1 MVMKQKRKLGNLGQ
15 HFLGGVATV
24 IGLCALST
32 PAQAETVIFVLDQS
46 GSMARAGLS
55 GNIEN
60 GVRWDDATS
69 AARVWAESYA
79 QSAEQGHAVSVWGF
93 KDGGAAQLWPSTDE
107 DCTDLEGGEIENL
120 YGEDSLDPIGT
131 ICLMPT
137 DSPDFWQP
145 FVNAFGPGE
154 IDDPADNGVIYEGH
168 PPIYGG
174 PQTPL
179 AEGLCTAITAVRN
192 RSGIKSVI
200 LEADGNE
207 NNSDGLCFNAA
218 ENDTYSFPEETL
230 PDWGYPLNGWEARTL
245 RRVVR
250 FPQTAQAAIVD
261 SGALQVPSGTVDN
274 SEWCRF
280 FGPDDPGNICTAPVA
295 NPNAMHWKVD
305 LHYSIC
311 NDTTASGV
319 ECADFVVPD
328 HWAEESGLMA
338 RSFFLGT
345 PEAPSN
351 DSAGNG
357 ISLSRLSV
365 APAVASGSFTSIQE
379 RELALFETFANST
392 AKSSL
397 RTFVRGDGTT
407 YGVTHKLA
415 GDVDD
420 SGCTDQADLSIIKQK
435 DVWLKQAVA
444 PLQIAIKADL
454 NRDGWVNEFDKAIVL
469 SAAHWGEGCANPPA
483 HPEAGPSCHNNVL
496 DGNETDTDCGGE
508 DCGNC
513 AAHSVCE
520 TADDCVSGTCTGAR
534 CVAPVACTESK
545 AIDLGTPGTTKTV
558 ANNACVKIKNVPSWW
573 GTSRTV
579 LLQTGS
585 GGTYPVP
592 YHWESSCKG
601 THGSG
606 NLSGNWQSRTFGP
619 TSKNCATLIQL
630 NGTGGNVKLTYY
642 GQ

>member
-1 MVMKQKRKLGNLGQ
+1 MGKY
-15 HFLGGVATV
+15 FLGGVAGI

-46 GSMARAGLS
+46 GSMARAGFS
-55 GNIEN
+55 GNIED
-60 GVRWDDATS
+60 GVRWDDATN
-69 AARVWAESYA
+69 AARVWAQSYA
-79 QSAEQGHAVSVWGF
+79 LSAERSHAVSVWGF
-93 KDGGAAQLWPSTDE
+93 KDDGAEQIWPSTDE
-107 DCTDLEGGEIENL
+107 DCTDLEGGIIENL

-137 DSPDFWQP
+137 DSPDDWIP
-145 FVNAFGPGE
+145 FVNAFGTGE
-154 IDDPADNGVIYEGH
+154 DADDPSDDGIIYQGH

-179 AEGLCTAITAVRN
+179 AEGLCTAITAIRN
-192 RSGIKSVI
+192 RSGVKSVI

-207 NNSDGLCFNAA
+207 NNSDGLCMNPA
-218 ENDTYSFPEETL
+218 ESDTYTFPDKTQ

-250 FPQTAQAAIVD
+250 FPQTAQTAIVD
-261 SGALQVPSGTVDN
+261 SGALQVPSGTIDS

-280 FGPDDPGNICTAPVA
+280 FGADDPGTPSNPGICTAPSP

-311 NDTTASGV
+311 NDTSESGV
-319 ECADFVVPD
+319 ECAEFRVPP
-328 HWAEESGLMA
+328 HWDDSSALRTS
-338 RSFFLGT
+338 SFRFGMF
-345 PEAPSN
+345 EAPSN
-351 DSAGNG
+351 DSGGNG
-357 ISLSRLSV
+357 VSLSRLSV
-365 APAVASGSFTSIQE
+365 APALASGSFTSMQE

-392 AKSSL
+392 SQGSL

-407 YGVTHKLA
+407 YGVAHKLA

-444 PLQIAIKADL
+444 PLQIAIRADL

-469 SAAHWGEGCANPPA
+469 SAAHWGEGCANPPT
-483 HPEAGPSCHNNVL
+483 HPTGGASCHNNVL
-496 DGNETDTDCGGE
+496 DGNETDTDCGG
-508 DCGNC
+508 DACGAC

-520 TADDCVSGTCTGAR
+520 EASDCVSGTCTGAR

-545 AIDLGTPGTTKTV
+545 AIDLGAPGTAKTV

-573 GTSRTV
+573 GTSRNV
-579 LLQTGS
+579 LLQTGAT
-585 GGTYPVP
+585 GTYPVP
-592 YHWESSCKG
+592 YHWESSCKN
-601 THGSG
+601 TQGSG
-606 NLSGNWQSRTFGP
+606 TLSGNWQSRTFGP